1 VLRARNGMQIGKNTP
16 FMVVQLPPPTHLDLS
31 LIQDG
36 VRGLHDVRGEEEDS
50 DEQSGQGLDR

>member
-1 VLRARNGMQIGKNTP
+1 MQIGKNTP